1 MSEVELKLFKSERGA
16 SLIMVAITLF
26 LLIGSAALAVDI
38 GATWADRSVD
48 QKITDSAAT
57 SGALE
62 AVTGGT
68 PRDACE
74 VALNYVAANAREISS
89 IDTSGCSSFDT
100 SCVAGNVQDLSV
112 SEGRY
117 DITVIH
123 PVNDT
128 HELMTSGIVG
138 ATPQDLHP
146 DDGKPCGRLAV
157 EITATRKSLFAQLL
171 GFAEGSTT
179 VHSVATASRG
189 DDQPPINLLVLNR
202 HNCETVSVGGSGG
215 IIVEAIIDV
224 DPDTGVESLVEG
236 TIAADS
242 DGTVGCNNRGVLHV
256 ASTGARMW
264 AHGPTGCST
273 QFGTHPVGSFT
284 AGDGCGKIQV
294 FAGGTPGC
302 EPYPANFPACTPG
315 GSSNKPKP
323 DPTRLSKPFT
333 RGPVDHR
340 YNCYSNYAWSSFS
353 GVDWA
358 TEGLTSANWQDIKP
372 CTSGDPAHIY
382 NLIRDVKQTGAP
394 SSSLGAWNTWPA
406 SNCNVSAAIAV
417 SGNWYIP
424 CTNFR
429 VQANVTIN
437 GGNVVFG
444 GDVTLGSGGHLKID
458 NASTKQG
465 WAFFRGGELKNT
477 ANGSLTLN
485 YTMVYMA
492 KGSSVGLTGSNGTI
506 KWIAPDGGPFD
517 DLALWSD
524 SGAGGQ
530 AHTWAGQAGLEM
542 EGVFF
547 MPRATAEYRGG
558 SAQQNTKAQWIADK
572 LSALGNSALVVAPAD
587 GRSVSFEGTGVVL
600 IR

>member
-1 MSEVELKLFKSERGA
+1 MSEVELKLLKSERGA

-62 AVTGGT
+62 AVTGGS

-89 IDTSGCSSFDT
+89 IDTSGCASFST
-100 SCVAGNVQDLSV
+100 SCVATNVQTLPV

-128 HELMTSGIVG
+128 HDLMTSGIVG

-157 EITATRKSLFAQLL
+157 EMTATRRSLFAQLL
-171 GFAEGSTT
+171 GFNQGSTT

-189 DDQPPINLLVLNR
+189 DEEPPINLLVLNR
-202 HNCETVSVGGSGG
+202 HHCETVTVGGTGG

-224 DPDTGVESLVEG
+224 DPDTGTPLGLVEG
-236 TIAADS
+236 TLAADS
-242 DGTVGCNNRGVLHV
+242 DGTVGCGTKGVINV
-256 ASTGARMW
+256 ASSGATMR
-264 AHGPTGCST
+264 ADGPTCLGQT
-273 QFGTHPVGSFT
+273 GEHPVGPYT
-284 AGDGCGKIQV
+284 AGEGCGRIQV
-294 FAGGTPGC
+294 YAPGTPGC
-302 EPYPANFPACTPG
+302 GPNPANFPACTSG
-315 GSSNKPKP
+315 GGNKPNP
-323 DPTRLSKPFT
+323 DPTHLKKPFT
-333 RGPVDHR
+333 RAPVDHR
-340 YNCYSNYAWSSFS
+340 YNCYGDYTWTSMNP
-353 GVDWA
+353 GVSWA
-358 TEGLTSANWQDIKP
+358 TEALTVANWQNIKP
-372 CTSGDPAHIY
+372 CTETDPPHIY
-382 NLIRDVKQTGAP
+382 NLISNVKSSGTPSPSLGTWKTWP
-394 SSSLGAWNTWPA
+394 SSK
-406 SNCNVSAAIAV
+406 CNVGNSENILE
-417 SGNWYIP
+417 SGNWVIP
-424 CTNFR
+424 CATFK
-429 VQANVTIN
+429 VQGNVTITN
-437 GGNVVFG
+437 GNVVFG
-444 GDVTLGSGGHLKID
+444 GNVDLNGGHLKID
-458 NASTKQG
+458 NTSTKQG
-465 WAFFRGGELKNT
+465 WAFFRGGQLSNT
-477 ANGSLTLN
+477 STGSLTLN

-492 KGSSVGLTGSNGTI
+492 MGSSVQLTANNGAI

-524 SGAGGQ
+524 SGGT
-530 AHTWAGQAGLEM
+530 HKWAGQAGLEM

-547 MPRATAEYRGG
+547 MPRAKVEYVGG
-558 SAQQNTKAQWIADK
+558 SSQLQTAAQFIADK
-572 LSALGNSALVVAPAD
+572 LDSRGSSALVVAPAD
-587 GRSVSFEGTGVVL
+587 GRSVLFEGTGVVL

>member
-1 MSEVELKLFKSERGA
+1 
-16 SLIMVAITLF
+16 MVAITLF

-68 PRDACE
+68 PRTACE

-89 IDTSGCSSFDT
+89 IDTSGCASFDT

-123 PVNDT
+123 PVDNT

-138 ATPQDLHP
+138 ATPQGLHP

-157 EITATRKSLFAQLL
+157 EMTATRRSLFAQLL
-171 GFAEGSTT
+171 GFNQGSTT

-189 DDQPPINLLVLNR
+189 DEEPPINLLVLNR
-202 HNCETVSVGGSGG
+202 HHCETVSVSGSGG
-215 IIVEAIIDV
+215 IIVEAIIDK
-224 DPDTGVESLVEG
+224 DPDTGVERLVEG
-236 TIAADS
+236 TLAADS
-242 DGTVGCNNRGVLHV
+242 DGTVGCSNRGVLHV
-256 ASTGARMW
+256 ASNSAKMW
-264 AHGPTGCST
+264 AHGPTGCLA
-273 QFGTHPVGSFT
+273 QFDTHSVGSYT

-294 FAGGTPGC
+294 YAAGTPGC

-323 DPTRLSKPFT
+323 DPTRLSKRFT
-333 RGPVDHR
+333 REKVDHR
-340 YNCYSNYAWSSFS
+340 YNCYSDYTTLPTTPT
-353 GVDWA
+353 GVSWA
-358 TEGLTSANWQDIKP
+358 TERLTSGNWQNIGACDKW
-372 CTSGDPAHIY
+372 DPSASAGRGNDHIY
-382 NLIRDVKQTGAP
+382 NLIQDVKQTGTP
-394 SSSLGAWNTWPA
+394 SNLGTWSPWPA
-406 SNCNVSAAIAV
+406 SDCNVGTGTTIER
-417 SGNWYIP
+417 SGNWVIN
-424 CTNFR
+424 CNLK
-429 VQANVTIN
+429 VQGDVTITD
-437 GGNVVFG
+437 GNVVFG
-444 GDVTLGSGGHLKID
+444 SGVDLNGGHLKID
-458 NASTKQG
+458 NTSTKQG
-465 WAFFRGGELKNT
+465 WAFFRGGQLKST
-477 ANGSLTLN
+477 STGSLTLN

-492 KGSSVGLTGSNGTI
+492 KSSSVNLTAGNGVI
-506 KWIAPDGGPFD
+506 KWIAPDGGQFD

-524 SGAGGQ
+524 SGASGE

-558 SAQQNTKAQWIADK
+558 SGQQNTKAQWIADK
-572 LSALGNSALVVAPAD
+572 LSAVGNSALFVAPAD